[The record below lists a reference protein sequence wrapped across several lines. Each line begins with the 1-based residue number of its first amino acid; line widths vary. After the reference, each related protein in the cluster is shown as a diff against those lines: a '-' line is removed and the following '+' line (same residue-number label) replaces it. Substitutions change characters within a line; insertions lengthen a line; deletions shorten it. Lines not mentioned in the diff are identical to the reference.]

1 MALERHCIA
10 AVAALVIPL
19 SFAHAEVSE
28 LKVTKQPG
36 ALFAPTILMEQHKL
50 IEKHAAAQGL
60 GNDFKVDWLT
70 LSSGGAATDGLLSGS
85 VDIVTSG
92 TTNMLLLWGKT
103 NGDVKTIA
111 GVSGLPFKLV
121 TRNPNIKTIKDY
133 TSADRIA
140 LPTVRVSI
148 QAMTLGIALQKTY
161 GDDKANEKLLAN
173 QVQMGHPDATAAM
186 LNPVHEVTSHFSAS
200 PFQEMLLSRPGYHAV
215 LESRDA
221 LGGGAHIAVA
231 FTTTKFYEANP
242 KVMRA
247 YVAAVDEAT
256 AMVRSN
262 PQAAAATY
270 LSVTKEKL
278 SPEDLAKIFTQTDA
292 IYQAAPVRTMVYAT
306 YMYKAGFIKLE
317 PKSWKDYFFPMIHD
331 REGS

>member
-10 AVAALVIPL
+10 AVAALVFPL
-19 SFAHAEVSE
+19 SLAHAEVSQ
-28 LKVTKQPG
+28 LRITKQPG
-36 ALFAPTILMEQHKL
+36 ALFTPMILMEQNKL
-50 IEKHAAAQGL
+50 IEKHAAAAGL
-60 GNDFKVDWLT
+60 GNDFKVEWLT
-70 LSSGGAATDGLLSGS
+70 LSSGGAATDGLLAGS

-111 GVSGLPFKLV
+111 GISGLPFKLV

-133 TSADRIA
+133 GPGDRIA

-148 QAMTLGIALQKTY
+148 QAMTLGIALQKAY

-200 PFQEMLLSRPGYHAV
+200 PFQEMLLSRPGYHVV

-221 LGGGAHIAVA
+221 LGGGAHIALSFA
-231 FTTTKFYEANP
+231 TTKFYEANP
-242 KVMRA
+242 KLMRA
-247 YVAAVDEAT
+247 YLAAVDEAT
-256 AMVRSN
+256 AMVRN
-262 PQAAAATY
+262 DPQTTAEKY

-278 SPEDLAKIFTQTDA
+278 TVDDMVVLLKQPEAIF
-292 IYQAAPVRTMVYAT
+292 QAHPVRTMVYAT